1 MKPVSVTQINEYL
14 AKKIETDFNIRNI
27 AVEGEISGLS
37 VKRHAYFSLK
47 DEQCIIHSVI
57 WKNQLMN
64 IPKELLENG
73 RKVIAVGSVR
83 LYAKGGTYSLQIH
96 YLEDAGIGKAKASFE
111 ALKQKLYAEGL
122 FSPSEKKP
130 LPEFPKCVG
139 IVTSTEGDALR
150 DINKIITQKNDY
162 ADLLIFPCNVQG
174 IYAASSIC
182 SAIEWA
188 NQVNRNVRTID
199 VLIVGRGGGS
209 PEDLEAFNDEAVAR
223 CIYASEIPIISA
235 VGHEPDVSISDFVAD
250 RRAATPSEAA
260 EMAVP
265 DTFELRRQIKDY
277 RISLLESL
285 RWKVLNERQ
294 LAESCKD
301 LLKSNMKNKLL
312 KTRHQI
318 EQAMIHLNEGNPIR
332 ILNRGFSVVTDAA
345 DKIIADID
353 AVQLQEEY
361 TIRLRNGSFRANVTT
376 KTKE

>member
-14 AKKIETDFNIRNI
+14 AKKIESDFNIRNI

-37 VKRHAYFSLK
+37 VKGHAYFSLK

-57 WKNQLMN
+57 WKNQLIN
-64 IPKELLENG
+64 IPKGLLENG

-96 YLEDAGIGKAKASFE
+96 YLEDAGIGNAKASFE
-111 ALKQKLYAEGL
+111 ELKQKLYAEGL
-122 FSPSEKKP
+122 FSSEHKKP

-150 DINKIITQKNDY
+150 DIKKIITQKNDY
-162 ADLLIFPCNVQG
+162 TDLLIFPCNVQG

-188 NQVNRNVRTID
+188 NQVNRDVRKID

-223 CIYASEIPIISA
+223 CIYASAIPVISA

-294 LAESCKD
+294 LTESCKD
-301 LLKSNMKNKLL
+301 LLKSNMKNKLQ

-332 ILNRGFSVVTDAA
+332 ILNRGFAVVTDAE

-361 TIRLRNGSFRANVTT
+361 TIRLRNGSFQANVTM
-376 KTKE
+376 KTEE